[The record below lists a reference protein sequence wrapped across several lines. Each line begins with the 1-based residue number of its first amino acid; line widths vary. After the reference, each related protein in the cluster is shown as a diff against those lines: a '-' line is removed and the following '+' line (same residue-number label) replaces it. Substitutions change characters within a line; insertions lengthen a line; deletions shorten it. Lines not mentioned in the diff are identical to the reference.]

1 MAAATVAASGGRRRP
16 RGRVR
21 RLIGSAL
28 RTRRGMLGASLA
40 LIVVA
45 IGLLGPFVSDSPL
58 AFTAVPLAPRGDGN
72 GLLGSD
78 ILGRDVFARVMSG
91 GWRILLL
98 ASAATALAISV
109 GTAVGVVAAYR
120 RGLVDT
126 LSMRT
131 VDILLALPQLVF
143 VLLMLSVVGP
153 KPWLVI
159 LAAGL
164 SQAPQ
169 VARVVYAAAQE
180 VCERDFVKAVAVW
193 GVPPRIVIR
202 RHVVPSLVSPLMV
215 ECGIRLSGSIVL
227 IAGLGF
233 LGLGTTPPA
242 PDWGVMI
249 NENRLGLA
257 SNPWGVL
264 APVVL
269 LGLLAVGT
277 NLFSDAIARVNIGD
291 RTVVDPILS
300 DPILTSRAGELL

>member
-1 MAAATVAASGGRRRP
+1 MAETVAAPEVSPRGG
-16 RGRVR
+16 GRVR
-21 RLIGSAL
+21 RLLVTAL
-28 RTRRGMLGASLA
+28 RSRRGLLGATLA
-40 LIVVA
+40 LLVIG
-45 IGLLGPFVSDSPL
+45 IGLLGPFLSASPL
-58 AFTAVPLAPRGDGN
+58 AFVAAPLSPPGGGH

-78 ILGRDVFARVMSG
+78 ALGRDVFARVLSG

-98 ASAATALAISV
+98 AVAATALAISA
-109 GTAVGVVAAYR
+109 GTTIGVVAAYR
-120 RGLVDT
+120 RGLVDS
-126 LSMRT
+126 LSMRA
-131 VDILLALPQLVF
+131 VDILLALPQLVL

-153 KPWLVI
+153 KAWLVI

-169 VARVVYAAAQE
+169 VARVLYAAAQE

-193 GVPPRIVIR
+193 GVPPRTVIR
-202 RHVVPSLVSPLMV
+202 RHVVPSLVTPLMV

-249 NENRLGLA
+249 NENRLGLS

-264 APVVL
+264 APVIL

-277 NLFSDAIARVNIGD
+277 NLLSDAIARANIGD
-291 RTVVDPILS
+291 RTVT
-300 DPILTSRAGELL
+300 DPILTARAGEPL